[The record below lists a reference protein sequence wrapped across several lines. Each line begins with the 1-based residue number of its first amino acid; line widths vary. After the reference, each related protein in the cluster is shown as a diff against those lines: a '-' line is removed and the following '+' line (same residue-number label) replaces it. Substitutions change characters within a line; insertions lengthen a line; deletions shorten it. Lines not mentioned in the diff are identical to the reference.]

1 MSETNRTPRTS
12 TEVHRLLDEAFAGI
26 DPTPEA
32 QDLKEEIRDNL
43 LSRVAELEVAGA
55 SPTDAARRAIGELG
69 DVRELVAAATGDG
82 ADASAGAPR
91 TAGAAAPSTGR
102 GATASELA
110 LRNRVRPKPAF
121 VVRTVVLS
129 IVAAAALVL
138 LALGLTPLMPL
149 ATGALIALAAVLG
162 LSIGV
167 VTADALRQE
176 TTTNYPLPTGR
187 AVAFGAA
194 TGTLVASLGFTAVV
208 VWRLELVWLVLA
220 AVLAVAAI
228 AVLSALGATQTNR
241 HKPWVLAMH
250 RDAVEV
256 GNRFEQ
262 DPAAAARFGIYSAV
276 IWLTAFALVPVL
288 GFTVG
293 WWWAPLPVVAAFIA
307 MMLVL
312 ARMLFGHDS
321 AAKGDAAR

>member
-1 MSETNRTPRTS
+1 MSDNRSPRTS

-55 SPTDAARRAIGELG
+55 SPVEAARRAVDELG
-69 DVRELVAAATGDG
+69 DVRELVAAATGD
-82 ADASAGAPR
+82 ADASAP
-91 TAGAAAPSTGR
+91 AAPAAR
-102 GATASELA
+102 AARPAASAAQTA
-110 LRNRVRPKPAF
+110 LRHRVRPKPAF

-129 IVAAAALVL
+129 IVAAAALVTL
-138 LALGLTPLMPL
+138 VLGLTPLMPL
-149 ATGALIALAAVLG
+149 AAGPLIAIAAALG
-162 LSIGV
+162 LAIGV
-167 VTADALRQE
+167 ITADALRQE

-194 TGTLVASLGFTAVV
+194 TGTLVASLGFAAVV

-241 HKPWVLAMH
+241 HKPWVVAMH

-293 WWWAPLPVVAAFIA
+293 WWWAPLPVVAAFIV

-312 ARMLFGHDS
+312 ARMLFGHD
-321 AAKGDAAR
+321 ARSSH